1 MTEFT
6 SEVKTIPHGV
16 ADIYSVLSDLNNLEM
31 VKDKIPADKVKN
43 FSFDKDSCTVN
54 VSPVG
59 DVTFQIVD
67 RVENDTIKFQ
77 GMQLPM
83 EIYMWIQLKESAEK
97 ETKLKLTIKADLNV
111 FIKPMVS
118 KPLTEGIEK
127 IAEMLA
133 VFPYDEI
140 VAKKRNLE

>member
-83 EIYMWIQLKESAEK
+83 EIYMWIQLKESAAK

-133 VFPYDEI
+133 MFPYDEI
-140 VAKKRNLE
+140 VAKKGNLE